1 MTKIL
6 LNNSFK
12 SASSVTVQQNFK
24 LKDESKTCELIQGYV
39 TLISTL
45 TLISLSMLLL
55 STSVNAQS
63 LELPIWK
70 SEAEAQGYILPEAFG
85 ISVGYMHVE
94 QGVNVDSINFDGL
107 KLGSMPIGQ
116 DSIGIETTGGRQN
129 SDVLTLRAD
138 MWLFPFL
145 NFYAIG
151 GKISGYSETNISV
164 DIKGLPIKS
173 AQNLPFQLDLE
184 GDMYGGGVVIAGGF
198 KNWFTIVDGSYT
210 KTNLTIIDGG
220 IQSIVVTPRFG
231 YDFTSRGVPIRA
243 WVGGQYQ
250 NIQQSL
256 SGNISDL
263 DLPPELHNL
272 LGLVNKDN
280 DGRFNVEQSLATD
293 WAPVMGFQYT
303 INSTFNLIGEFS
315 FGERRSAFITLD
327 TRF

>member
-1 MTKIL
+1 MKSIPTNPITNIISNVVRQKL
-6 LNNSFK
+6 KHKGERKTFNLN
-12 SASSVTVQQNFK
+12 QRCGNFK
-24 LKDESKTCELIQGYV
+24 NA
-39 TLISTL
+39 
-45 TLISLSMLLL
+45 LSRIGLPMLLL
-55 STSVNAQS
+55 STNVTAQS
-63 LELPIWK
+63 FELPIWK

-94 QGVNVDSINFDGL
+94 QGINVDSINFDGL
-107 KLGSMPIGQ
+107 KLGSTPIGQ
-116 DSIGIETTGGRQN
+116 NLIGIETNGGQQS

-164 DIKGLPIKS
+164 DIKGLPVKS
-173 AQNLPFQLDLE
+173 AQDLPFKLDLE
-184 GDMYGGGVVIAGGF
+184 GDMYGGGIVIAGGF
-198 KNWFTIVDGSYT
+198 NNWFTIVDGSYT

-220 IQSIVVTPRFG
+220 IQSIVITPRFG
-231 YDFTSRGVPIRA
+231 YDFTTRGVPIRA

-256 SGNISDL
+256 SGKISDL

-303 INSTFNLIGEFS
+303 LNSTFNLIGEFS
-315 FGERRSAFITLD
+315 FGERKSAFITLD